1 MFWHFEWGRRRLW
14 IFSRILRCFFSAF
27 YVRDFLCVAC
37 FEIFNQRFNP
47 TLIMTGDN
55 KQCATIE
62 QYAQVTKLQ
71 PWRPPGHVC
80 SLFSHHTTTRGLHQS
95 DLSTL
100 CFIYKPPK
108 SHISTACSPG
118 RNAGTTSDTFTSVH
132 VTGWAPYWYFNQTCH
147 ITFTRLWPQSHV
159 SRRWR
164 WRWWWSYRWRARAS
178 QRLQLEAALQHSLV
192 CHRWRFSRRPLEI
205 FQPCLWQTK
214 P

>member
-80 SLFSHHTTTRGLHQS
+80 SLFSHHMTTRGLHQS
-95 DLSTL
+95 DLSTMFHL
-100 CFIYKPPK
+100 STPK
-108 SHISTACSPG
+108 ITHFHRLLSRKKRWHDLWYVHICTCHRLSTVLILQPNMSYHVHTFVTSVSRVEAVAMAVVVELQVTSPG
-118 RNAGTTSDTFTSVH
+118 ESA
-132 VTGWAPYWYFNQTCH
+132 
-147 ITFTRLWPQSHV
+147 
-159 SRRWR
+159 
-164 WRWWWSYRWRARAS
+164 
-178 QRLQLEAALQHSLV
+178 AALQHSLV
-192 CHRWRFSRRPLEI
+192 CHRWRFSRRSLEI

>member
-1 MFWHFEWGRRRLW
+1 MREKEIMDFL
-14 IFSRILRCFFSAF
+14 RILRCFFSAF

-37 FEIFNQRFNP
+37 LEIFNQRFNP

-80 SLFSHHTTTRGLHQS
+80 SLFTHHTTTRGLHQS

-100 CFIYKPPK
+100 CFIYQPPK

-178 QRLQLEAALQHSLV
+178 QRL
-192 CHRWRFSRRPLEI
+192 RFCIL
-205 FQPCLWQTK
+205 
-214 P
+214 